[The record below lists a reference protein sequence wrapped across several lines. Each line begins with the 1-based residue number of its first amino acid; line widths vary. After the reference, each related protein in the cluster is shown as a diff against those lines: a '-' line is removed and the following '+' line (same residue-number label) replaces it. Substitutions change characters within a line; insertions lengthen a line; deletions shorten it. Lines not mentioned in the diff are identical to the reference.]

1 MFSCPTIALIIFLI
15 SVVPCLAKGPIQTFQ
30 IGNWQGGSYT
40 DDNTGIFSHCAAY
53 VSYPSSNI
61 TVIVTVERNYIWD
74 ISFGRPA
81 WNFII
86 GELVPVSISFDSVG
100 PFQLNA
106 EAKTNYFITVTMP
119 NSDVA
124 IEAFKAANLMHLS
137 IAGQIHHFNLLSS
150 SILLPTLSKC
160 VAQNSQASGIA
171 AAATNPSSTIAPP
184 TPKPNPEAKAAQD
197 KLLEDAAKEYGDC
210 VQKEM
215 KELVPLS
222 NEGADTLAQVITTKC
237 DDKVQKYI
245 EISMAIY
252 GMSRAEVENNLRD
265 TLEKQKKN
273 IVAQIVTFRAE
284 LAKALI
290 LQQKEESQQKNQNT
304 SDTKKG
310 VGL

>member
-1 MFSCPTIALIIFLI
+1 
-15 SVVPCLAKGPIQTFQ
+15 
-30 IGNWQGGSYT
+30 
-40 DDNTGIFSHCAAY
+40 
-53 VSYPSSNI
+53 
-61 TVIVTVERNYIWD
+61 
-74 ISFGRPA
+74 
-81 WNFII
+81 
-86 GELVPVSISFDSVG
+86 
-100 PFQLNA
+100 
-106 EAKTNYFITVTMP
+106 MP

-171 AAATNPSSTIAPP
+171 AAPTNPSSTIAPP

-237 DDKVQKYI
+237 DDKVKKYI